1 VPPFEEILCRGR
13 FRHPSGYRQTSR
25 VSTVC
30 TRTRKRPMR
39 NQRSDFLETC
49 ARKLLDNLRIQS
61 IPVPVDRVARALG
74 AQIRFSPLDEELSG
88 LICIKDGV
96 PIIGVNTL
104 HHPNRQRF
112 TVAHEIAHLQLH
124 RDHIT
129 SAVHVDKR
137 FAEPVLRRDSSSA
150 TGTEWLEIE
159 ANHFASA
166 LLMPKHLEE
175 LAKKFQ
181 VSKAT
186 LQYRIRNLSSE
197 LRTRIRT

>member
-1 VPPFEEILCRGR
+1 
-13 FRHPSGYRQTSR
+13 
-25 VSTVC
+25 
-30 TRTRKRPMR
+30 M
-39 NQRSDFLETC
+39 
-49 ARKLLDNLRIQS
+49 RKLLRERLEARARRLLDDLGIRG
-61 IPVPVDRVARALG
+61 IPVPVDRIARSLG

-112 TVAHEIAHLQLH
+112 TIAHEIGHLQLH

-129 SAVHVDKR
+129 SAVHVDKS
-137 FAEPVLRRDSSSA
+137 FPDQVLKRDAASA

-159 ANHFASA
+159 ANFFAAA
-166 LLMPKHLEE
+166 LLMPRHILVQHLMASPIDIDDEGPLE
-175 LAKKFQ
+175 DLSKKFH

-186 LQYRIRNLSSE
+186 LQYRIRNLMGE
-197 LRTRIRT
+197 TGAKMRA

>member
-1 VPPFEEILCRGR
+1 M
-13 FRHPSGYRQTSR
+13 
-25 VSTVC
+25 
-30 TRTRKRPMR
+30 RKLRR
-39 NQRSDFLETC
+39 ERLEAR
-49 ARKLLDNLRIQS
+49 ARKLLDDLGIRS
-61 IPVPVDRVARALG
+61 IPIPVDRIARALG

-104 HHPNRQRF
+104 HHPHRQRF
-112 TVAHEIAHLQLH
+112 TIAHEIAHLQLH

-137 FAEPVLRRDSSSA
+137 FNEAVLKRDADSA

-159 ANHFASA
+159 ANFFAAA
-166 LLMPKHLEE
+166 LLMPRHILVQHLTASRIDIDDDGPLED
-175 LAKKFQ
+175 LSKKFH

-186 LQYRIRNLSSE
+186 LQYRIRNLLGE
-197 LRTRIRT
+197 GRARKLA

>member
-1 VPPFEEILCRGR
+1 
-13 FRHPSGYRQTSR
+13 
-25 VSTVC
+25 
-30 TRTRKRPMR
+30 MR

-166 LLMPKHLEE
+166 LLMPKHILVELLKASPIDIDDEGPLEE